1 MKIEAADYPPCPA
14 TPELIRELLAD
25 DRKRGEYM
33 ILDKDDGN
41 DFLQIAGDC
50 AKDGFH
56 IEYREGEQMFCLPNG
71 VSQAEAESIFLEYLS
86 GSDGWKTRFPWEPFS
101 PGFNIFFP
109 GGKTSF
115 PREPFEV
122 PKHTGR
128 NVLIVALVIVFLCLY
143 LAAKFYSLMH

>member
-1 MKIEAADYPPCPA
+1 MKLEAADYPTCPA

-56 IEYREGEQMFCLPNG
+56 IEYREGEQMFCLPNS

-86 GSDGWKTRFPWEPFS
+86 GSDGWKTRFPWEPF
-101 PGFNIFFP
+101 
-109 GGKTSF
+109 
-115 PREPFEV
+115 EV

-128 NVLIVALVIVFLCLY
+128 NILVVAVVIAFVCAY
-143 LAAKFYSLMH
+143 LAMKFYSLMH

>member
-56 IEYREGEQMFCLPNG
+56 IEYREGEQMFCCPDG

-86 GSDGWKTRFPWEPFS
+86 GSDGWKTRFP
-101 PGFNIFFP
+101 
-109 GGKTSF
+109 
-115 PREPFEV
+115 REPFEV

-128 NVLIVALVIVFLCLY
+128 SILVVALVIAFLCLY
-143 LAAKFYSLMH
+143 LAAKFHSLMH

>member
-1 MKIEAADYPPCPA
+1 MKIEAADYPSCPA

-56 IEYREGEQMFCLPNG
+56 IEYREGEQMFCLPNS

-86 GSDGWKTRFPWEPFS
+86 GSDGWKTRFPWEPFE
-101 PGFNIFFP
+101 I
-109 GGKTSF
+109 
-115 PREPFEV
+115 R
-122 PKHTGR
+122 KHTGR
-128 NVLIVALVIVFLCLY
+128 NILIVALVIVFLCLY
-143 LAAKFYSLMH
+143 LAAKFHSLMH

>member
-1 MKIEAADYPPCPA
+1 MKLEAADYLPSPA

-25 DRKRGEYM
+25 DRKRGEFM

-56 IEYREGEQMFCLPNG
+56 IEYREGEQMFCLPKG

-86 GSDGWKTRFPWEPFS
+86 GSEGWKTRFPWEP
-101 PGFNIFFP
+101 IEI
-109 GGKTSF
+109 
-115 PREPFEV
+115 R
-122 PKHTGR
+122 KHTGR
-128 NVLIVALVIVFLCLY
+128 SILVVAVVIAFVCAY
-143 LAAKFYSLMH
+143 LAMKFYSLMH

>member
-1 MKIEAADYPPCPA
+1 MKIEAADYPTSPA

-25 DRKRGEYM
+25 DSKRGEYM
-33 ILDKDDGN
+33 ILNRDDGN

-56 IEYREGEQMFCLPNG
+56 IEYREGEQMFCCPDG

-86 GSDGWKTRFPWEPFS
+86 GSDGWKTRFPWEPME
-101 PGFNIFFP
+101 I
-109 GGKTSF
+109 
-115 PREPFEV
+115 

-143 LAAKFYSLMH
+143 LAAKFHSLMH